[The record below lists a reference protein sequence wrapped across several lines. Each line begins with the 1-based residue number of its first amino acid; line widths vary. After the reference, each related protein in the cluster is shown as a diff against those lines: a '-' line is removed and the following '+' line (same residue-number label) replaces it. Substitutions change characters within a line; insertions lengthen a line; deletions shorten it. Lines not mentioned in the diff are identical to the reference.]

1 MKGKIRKIFPGAN
14 TSNGFYSF
22 FDYIIPKDANR
33 IFCLKGGPGV
43 GKSSLMKKVA
53 RDFSERGYDVEV
65 FPCSSDPGSLD
76 AVVVKKLK
84 VVLLDATAPHVVD
97 PKIPGA
103 IDEIVNFGDFWNADN
118 LEKNKEEIVQCNKE
132 IGSCFQRA
140 FKYLKAAE
148 PIFYDIES
156 KNMDIMDFGK
166 LNKFTDEFI
175 EEIFKGIENKDE
187 LSVPRHLFGT
197 AITPIGHIDYSDSLL
212 QDAKKVYYLD
222 GTIGYGKTTFLKRIY
237 DKAILKGLKVEVFHY
252 PLIPEKIESIMITDL
267 GIAITTSSLFKDK
280 DEINLGEFIDK
291 EKIYNHKEELEVD
304 EKILDELIN
313 YAISNLKKA
322 KSNHDVIENYYI
334 PNMDF
339 DKVNQL
345 KEELVERILKYE
357 NK

>member
-14 TSNGFYSF
+14 TSNGFYSYF
-22 FDYIIPKDANR
+22 NYIIPKDVNR

-53 RDFSERGYDVEV
+53 RDFTERGYDVEV

-76 AVVVKKLK
+76 AVVIKKLK
-84 VVLLDATAPHVVD
+84 VVLLDATAPHIVD
-97 PKIPGA
+97 PKIPGT
-103 IDEIVNFGDFWNADN
+103 IDEIVNFGDFWNVDN
-118 LEKNKEEIVQCNKE
+118 LENNKAEIVQCNKE

-156 KNMDIMDFGK
+156 KNSDAMDFGK
-166 LNKFTDEFI
+166 LNKFTEEFI

-187 LSVPRHLFGT
+187 LSDPRHLFGT
-197 AITPIGHIDYSDSLL
+197 AITPIGHIDYADSLL
-212 QDAKKVYYLD
+212 KDAKKVYYLD
-222 GTIGYGKTTFLKRIY
+222 GKIGYGKTTFLKRIY
-237 DKAILKGLKVEVFHY
+237 DKAVLKGLKVEVFHY
-252 PLIPEKIESIMITDL
+252 PLIPEKIESIAITDL
-267 GIAITTSSLFKDK
+267 GIAITTSSLFKDE
-280 DEINLGEFIDK
+280 DEINIGRFIDE
-291 EKIYNHKEELEVD
+291 EKINDYKEELEVD

-339 DKVNQL
+339 NKVNQL
-345 KEELVERILKYE
+345 KDQLVERILKYE

>member
-14 TSNGFYSF
+14 TSNGFYSY
-22 FDYIIPKDANR
+22 FDYIIPKDVNR

-65 FPCSSDPGSLD
+65 FPCSSDPSSLD

-84 VVLLDATAPHVVD
+84 IVLLDATAPHVVD

-103 IDEIVNFGDFWNADN
+103 IDEIVNFGDFWNVDN
-118 LEKNKEEIVQCNKE
+118 LEKNKEEVVECNKE
-132 IGSCFQRA
+132 IGACFQRA

-166 LNKFTDEFI
+166 LNKFTDEFM
-175 EEIFKGIENKDE
+175 EKIFKGIENKEE
-187 LSVPRHLFGT
+187 LSDPRHLFGT
-197 AITPIGHIDYSDSLL
+197 AITPIGHIDYSNSLL

-222 GTIGYGKTTFLKRIY
+222 GKIGYGKTTFLKRIY

-252 PLIPEKIESIMITDL
+252 PLIPEKIESIMIIDL
-267 GIAITTSSLFKDK
+267 GISITTSSLFKDE
-280 DEINLGEFIDK
+280 DVINLGKFIDK
-291 EKIYNHKEELEVD
+291 EKIDNHKEELEVD

-322 KSNHDVIENYYI
+322 KSNHDVIESYYI

-345 KEELVERILKYE
+345 KEELIERILKYE

>member
-14 TSNGFYSF
+14 TSNGFYSY
-22 FDYIIPKDANR
+22 FDYIIPKDVNR

-84 VVLLDATAPHVVD
+84 VVLLDATAPHIVD

-103 IDEIVNFGDFWNADN
+103 IDEIVNFGDFWNVDN
-118 LEKNKEEIVQCNKE
+118 LENNKVEIVQCNKE

-156 KNMDIMDFGK
+156 KNRDAMDFGK

-175 EEIFKGIENKDE
+175 EELFKGIENKNE
-187 LSVPRHLFGT
+187 LSDPRHLFGT
-197 AITPIGHIDYSDSLL
+197 AITPIGHIDYADSLL
-212 QDAKKVYYLD
+212 QEAKKVYYLD
-222 GTIGYGKTTFLKRIY
+222 GKIGYGKTTFLKRIY
-237 DKAILKGLKVEVFHY
+237 DKAVLKGLKVEVFHY

-280 DEINLGEFIDK
+280 DVINLGQFIDK
-291 EKIYNHKEELEVD
+291 EKINDYKEELELD

-334 PNMDF
+334 PNMIF
-339 DKVNQL
+339 DKVDQL
-345 KEELVERILKYE
+345 KEQLVDRILRYE

>member
-14 TSNGFYSF
+14 TSNGFYSY
-22 FDYIIPKDANR
+22 FDYIIPKEINR

-43 GKSSLMKKVA
+43 GKSSLMKKVVH
-53 RDFSERGYDVEV
+53 DFSERGYDVEV

-76 AVVVKKLK
+76 AVLIKKLK
-84 VVLLDATAPHVVD
+84 VVLLDATAPHIVD

-103 IDEIVNFGDFWNADN
+103 IDEIVNFGDFWNINN
-118 LEKNKEEIVQCNKE
+118 LENNKSEIEKCNKE
-132 IGSCFQRA
+132 ISACFQRA
-140 FKYLKAAE
+140 FKYLNAAK

-156 KNMDIMDFGK
+156 KNSNSMDFGK

-175 EEIFKGIENKDE
+175 EELFKNIENKEE
-187 LSVPRHLFGT
+187 LSIPRHLFGT
-197 AITPIGHIDYSDSLL
+197 AITPIGHVDYADSLL
-212 QDAKKVYYLD
+212 QDAQKIYYIK
-222 GTIGYGKTTFLKRIY
+222 GKIGYGKTTFLKRVY
-237 DKAILKGLKVEVFHY
+237 DKAILKGLNVEVFHY

-280 DEINLGEFIDK
+280 EVINLGKFINEDK
-291 EKIYNHKEELEVD
+291 IINYKEELEVD

-322 KSNHDVIENYYI
+322 KLNHDIIENYYI
-334 PNMDF
+334 PNMNF
-339 DKVNQL
+339 EKVDEL
-345 KEELVERILKYE
+345 KDELIERILKYE